1 MLQGS
6 WERTH
11 GEDRNWDRYNNME
24 LLFQTMS
31 SIIVDVLCVTGWFFV
46 CCRPSSFL
54 WMFQTFE
61 RAFCEIIAGT
71 LNTHSFEWIW
81 SMYKTGME
89 IFRKI

>member
-24 LLFQTMS
+24 MLFQTMT
-31 SIIVDVLCVTGWFFV
+31 SIIVDILCVTGWFFV
-46 CCRPSSFL
+46 YSRPSSFL

-61 RAFCEIIAGT
+61 RVFCEIIADT
-71 LNTHSFEWIW
+71 FLLTQFE
-81 SMYKTGME
+81 
-89 IFRKI
+89 